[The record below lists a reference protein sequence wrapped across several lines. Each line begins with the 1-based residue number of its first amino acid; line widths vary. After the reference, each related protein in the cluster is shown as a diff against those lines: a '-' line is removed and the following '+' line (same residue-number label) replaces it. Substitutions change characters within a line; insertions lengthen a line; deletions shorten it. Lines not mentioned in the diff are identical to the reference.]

1 MSKMTRRVIVV
12 AAVVLFSMLLGITT
26 GVWAN
31 ANFAEKFHFNAASG
45 FEGAGSIGL
54 LFVIVFLVFLSA
66 YFWVKG
72 EKAM

>member
-12 AAVVLFSMLLGITT
+12 AAVVLFSMLLGMTA

-31 ANFAEKFHFNAASG
+31 ANIAENFPFNAASG
-45 FEGAGSIGL
+45 FESAGSIGL
-54 LFVIVFLVFLSA
+54 LFVIFFLIFLSA

-72 EKAM
+72 EKAK